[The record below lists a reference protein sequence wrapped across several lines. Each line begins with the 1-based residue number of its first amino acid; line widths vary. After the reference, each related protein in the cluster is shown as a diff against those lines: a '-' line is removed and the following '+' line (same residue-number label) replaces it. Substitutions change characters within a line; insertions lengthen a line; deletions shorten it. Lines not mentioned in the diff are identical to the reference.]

1 MNGAWIAVLNVVENG
16 KIHVGRV
23 RVTIEIEKRKEDR
36 NENERN
42 MNRERSI
49 RANAGR
55 REEIEKAYSL
65 LSW

>member
-1 MNGAWIAVLNVVENG
+1 MNVVEDG
-16 KIHVGRV
+16 KIRVGRI
-23 RVTIEIEKRKEDR
+23 RVTIEMEKRKGDG

-42 MNRERSI
+42 MKRERSI